1 MKKFFVMIVA
11 ACFISSC
18 GNSYIEN
25 YEEICKDAKEQVEA
39 ASSAKE
45 VTAIIKQM
53 RNEIKELN
61 EEYPEEA
68 EKYRS
73 PDESDE
79 AAYKMFSRR
88 IRAVNEVNAKASVKR
103 RKLLSSEK

>member
-1 MKKFFVMIVA
+1 MMVVV
-11 ACFISSC
+11 ACFFCSC
-18 GNSYIEN
+18 GNSYIES
-25 YEEICKDAKEQVEA
+25 YEEICSDAKEQVEA

-45 VTAIIKQM
+45 ITAILKQM

-61 EEYPEEA
+61 EDYPEEA
-68 EKYRS
+68 EKYRT

-103 RKLLSSEK
+103 RELLDNSKK

>member
-45 VTAIIKQM
+45 VTAIMKQM

-103 RKLLSSEK
+103 RKLLDSEK